1 MSKNKIL
8 TEASELD
15 EYSIVEN
22 HEEGYMNSF
31 FLSLKALLK
40 KKLLV

>member
-1 MSKNKIL
+1 M
-8 TEASELD
+8 D
-15 EYSIVEN
+15 DYSIVDQ
-22 HEEGYMNSF
+22 HEEGYINNF